1 MKDKIDKTYHWWP
14 LRIFSIFN
22 GQLRSSRENLHLL
35 SAKPVQILHVSSR
48 VKRQWSMAIMA
59 LLATMTSS
67 CINEDVENYTVGQP
81 TMLTRFIISVGN
93 EHGASPYFTK
103 QTAAVAQAQVTPVF
117 RGMQDIVMIPFNIGS
132 SSKITTSH
140 SRLSFNLILP
150 AAQSIPTAP
159 ADNAIASLNA
169 SSQSQVYQDVSIAN
183 GTNAFLCYGKATGED
198 NMANGSLDYTGLE
211 TGDPSDITFTPKAIY
226 TPADPSTLTPPA
238 EGTALAEYLTS
249 IANTTGWSTG
259 NVKFRLLQ
267 QSFQSQHAGSAT
279 NALATLQ
286 KLYDAISI
294 EPSSTLRNAI
304 IASMKIGDGADD
316 KLHLDT
322 NGKLEWNDGV
332 SFKNYPASV
341 GGTDLDLPDGA
352 AYLWWDNIHNE
363 FKNFSDGNVIL
374 DNVDNRPQGT
384 DPETFALGTGVDLMH
399 YATPAPLYYR
409 ANTKIKVS
417 DETQLEH
424 YQSTETWAEVLAH
437 YDAGDGSVNPTTESV
452 ALQSSLEY
460 AVGRM
465 DFAVKASAAT
475 LPDKENEPTD
485 ASDLELTGVLINEQY
500 AVDYEFN
507 SIGTEAYII
516 YDNNINPADATTT
529 PVTPITLETN
539 REKTGNYILNHT
551 LVLQSKMDENVDIY
565 LEFKNNSDHDIT
577 TLTGLVPPGCKLYLA
592 GTLTLTT
599 GQHYVFEQD
608 KVTTFIATISDLK
621 NASNVVPSMEVGQP
635 FAVQVAIKE
644 WDEISTEDHDLYNW

>member
-1 MKDKIDKTYHWWP
+1 MRLFSKILNTT
-14 LRIFSIFN
+14 
-22 GQLRSSRENLHLL
+22 
-35 SAKPVQILHVSSR
+35 AAA
-48 VKRQWSMAIMA
+48 M
-59 LLATMTSS
+59 LAATPMLTSS
-67 CINEDVENYTVGQP
+67 CINEDVEDYNVGQP
-81 TMLTRFIISVGN
+81 TMLARFIISVGN
-93 EHGASPYFTK
+93 DQGGSPYRSK
-103 QTAAVAQAQVTPVF
+103 QTTDVAQAQTTPVF
-117 RGMQDIVMIPFNIGS
+117 RGMQDIAMIPFNIGS
-132 SSKITTSH
+132 SSKVTTSNTRH
-140 SRLSFNLILP
+140 SLNVTLP
-150 AAQSIPTAP
+150 MVGSTPSTP
-159 ADNAIASLNA
+159 ANNAIASLNA
-169 SSQSQVYQDVSIAN
+169 SSQSQVYQNVDIVL

-198 NMANGSLDYTGLE
+198 NMANGSLDYAGLD

-267 QSFQSQHAGSAT
+267 QSFQSQHAGSAA
-279 NALATLQ
+279 NVLATLQ
-286 KLYDAISI
+286 KLYDAIAI
-294 EPSSTLRNAI
+294 ETGTLRDAI
-304 IASMKIGDGADD
+304 IASMKIGDGTDD
-316 KLHLDT
+316 KLHLNT

-341 GGTDLDLPDGA
+341 GGTVLDLPDGA
-352 AYLWWDNIHNE
+352 AYIWWDNIHNV
-363 FKNFSDGNVIL
+363 FKILSDGNVIL

-424 YQSTETWAEVLAH
+424 YQSTETWAEVLDH
-437 YDAGDGSVNPTTESV
+437 YNAGDGSVSSTTKSV
-452 ALQSSLEY
+452 ALQTPLEY

-475 LPDKENEPTD
+475 LPDKENEPTN
-485 ASDLELTGVLINEQY
+485 ASDLELTGVLINGQY

-507 SIGTEAYII
+507 SIGTEKYII

-529 PVTPITLETN
+529 PATPITLETN
-539 REKTGNYILNHT
+539 REKTDNYILNHT
-551 LVLQSKMDENVDIY
+551 LVLQSKEDENVDIY

-577 TLTGLVPPGCKLYLA
+577 TLTGLVPPGCKLYLS
-592 GTLTLTT
+592 GSLTLTT